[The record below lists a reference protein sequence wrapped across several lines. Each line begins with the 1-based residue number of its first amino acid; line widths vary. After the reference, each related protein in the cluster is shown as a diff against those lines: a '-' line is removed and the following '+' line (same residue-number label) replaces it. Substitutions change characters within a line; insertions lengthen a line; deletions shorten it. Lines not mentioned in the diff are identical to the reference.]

1 MKLHTLRAEGAL
13 ISKLRGFAIKEP
25 VFSWD
30 KFPEVRRELGPEMR
44 STGEAIVFVDSLTD
58 SHFRRP
64 YELRN
69 LYLSR

>member
-1 MKLHTLRAEGAL
+1 MLESTLTGY
-13 ISKLRGFAIKEP
+13 AIKEP

-30 KFPEVRRELGPEMR
+30 KFPEVRRELGPEMK
-44 STGEAIVFVDSLTD
+44 STGEAIAFVDTLTD